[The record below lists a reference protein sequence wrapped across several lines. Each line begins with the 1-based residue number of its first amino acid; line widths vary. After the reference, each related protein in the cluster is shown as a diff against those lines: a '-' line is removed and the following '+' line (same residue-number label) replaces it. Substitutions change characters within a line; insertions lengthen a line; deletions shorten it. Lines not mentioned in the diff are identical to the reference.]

1 MATRRGE
8 LRETAPTLSL
18 VSGVCAAKLWV
29 SLVINGVRLLPVR
42 LLPVRLLPVR
52 SDSLAV
58 QLSRK

>member
-18 VSGVCAAKLWV
+18 VSGVCAAKLWF

-42 LLPVRLLPVR
+42 LLPVRLLSVR
-52 SDSLAV
+52 L
-58 QLSRK
+58 L